1 MTQLFIN
8 MAFLF
13 SAVLVA
19 WNLQDSGQPL
29 AGAFLLL
36 VSIALAFVL
45 QVEKGTK

>member
-1 MTQLFIN
+1 MTKLLLN
-8 MAFLF
+8 MVFLF
-13 SAVLVA
+13 GVLLVA